1 MTTVT
6 PLAAHSPMPRQP
18 LTAERFASAFRRHFP
33 DAVGKRVLVALS
45 GGSDSAALLGLLH
58 AVAASLGLELV
69 VAHIHHHARGVEA
82 DGDALFCA
90 ARARQL
96 GVPFELAHLRPRR
109 PHGCS
114 PEAWWRDAR
123 YRALERLRQRTGC
136 AVVATGHTA
145 DDQAET
151 VLLKL
156 LRGAGPRGVAGVRRR
171 NAGVI
176 RPLLDTRRADL
187 RDWLA
192 AGHLAFRE
200 DSSNASVE
208 RPRGRL
214 RHDLLPRLV
223 GAFPGA
229 VDHLAAFAMA
239 LADDDEF
246 LAGELA
252 ARATWPAPGRSV
264 PRTDVAQLPR
274 ALRVRWVLALASLL
288 PLGEPPS
295 REQLEQIES
304 LLVGGRP
311 AAVDL
316 GRRWVL
322 RRRGS
327 RLVLSPPP
335 CEAFG
340 PMPAGV
346 PSRVELPGGFV
357 ATLGRGGR
365 AWHTARLA
373 GLAGRADLVW
383 RSPRPGERFAGAT
396 RPLAGLLA
404 ARAVPAEWRRAW
416 PLLLAGDTI
425 VWAPAL
431 GVAPGWEARP
441 GEGVTAG
448 LEEPWQGLGKSI
460 RAR

>member
-1 MTTVT
+1 
-6 PLAAHSPMPRQP
+6 
-18 LTAERFASAFRRHFP
+18 
-33 DAVGKRVLVALS
+33 
-45 GGSDSAALLGLLH
+45 
-58 AVAASLGLELV
+58 
-69 VAHIHHHARGVEA
+69 
-82 DGDALFCA
+82 
-90 ARARQL
+90 
-96 GVPFELAHLRPRR
+96 
-109 PHGCS
+109 
-114 PEAWWRDAR
+114 
-123 YRALERLRQRTGC
+123 
-136 AVVATGHTA
+136 
-145 DDQAET
+145 
-151 VLLKL
+151 
-156 LRGAGPRGVAGVRRR
+156 
-171 NAGVI
+171 
-176 RPLLDTRRADL
+176 
-187 RDWLA
+187 
-192 AGHLAFRE
+192 
-200 DSSNASVE
+200 
-208 RPRGRL
+208 
-214 RHDLLPRLV
+214 
-223 GAFPGA
+223 
-229 VDHLAAFAMA
+229 MA
-239 LADDDEF
+239 LAEDDEF

-335 CEAFG
+335 CEAFE
-340 PMPAGV
+340 PVPAGV

-365 AWHTARLA
+365 ARHTARLA

-383 RSPRPGERFAGAT
+383 RSPRSGERFAGAT

-404 ARAVPAEWRRAW
+404 AHAVPAEWRRAW